1 MENRSNEDE
10 FEPVRE
16 EAQLL
21 RGVRQYLIEHPQQG
35 PPSQRE
41 ALSELERLR
50 AQLANA
56 KEEDKGAILQQYDQ
70 VANLVK
76 QLGRE
81 RDKPVVDPDSPYFAH
96 LGLNDKRGYRD
107 LFLGRATRLD
117 GPIRIVDWRNAPIS
131 GVFYRYREG
140 EEFEEAIGDIVLE
153 GRIKARR
160 TVRIARGQ
168 LLRVDAAQ
176 GSWVRIDDEWTQVL
190 NRAPQLEGG
199 TGSSFRAYD
208 SPTAAQARLMGGQAL
223 RADKRLPEIAA
234 LIDPEQF
241 ELITRPG
248 SGIVALRGS
257 AGSGKTTVALHRIAY
272 LAFADAKRFGPNR
285 MLFIVWGKA
294 LQSYVSHVL
303 PSLGVEGV
311 NVVTWSDWARRQ
323 RKRHFSRLP
332 RDSRDDTSA
341 ALSKLKLHPALPDIL
356 AQRVSDRPAQ
366 PTQIEAID
374 DFVSFLAD
382 GEAVM
387 TAVDDLAPGDFAPGE
402 RQKVIRQMADQASL
416 LRRKLEGETLDEPI
430 LDDEDDAVL
439 LFLWQRRVG
448 ALRASGHRLLKYAHI
463 AVDEVQDFSPI
474 EVRVVLDCLDEQRC
488 ATLAGDTWQHV
499 VEGTGF
505 VDWTAFF
512 ADVGLQG
519 TFVETLQISYRSTA
533 QITHFARQ
541 LLGPEAEAEP
551 PPRTTREGPPVEL
564 FRFTDHGACVAFLA
578 DALTELLTNEPL
590 ANVVLIAPNMSM
602 ARLYFDGLK
611 RAEVPRLSLVGA
623 QDFSFLPGV
632 EVADI
637 ADVKGLEFDYVVVLE
652 ASAQHYADNA
662 LARRQLHV
670 GASRA
675 SHQLWVTS
683 VDTPAAAIRALLA

>member
-1 MENRSNEDE
+1 MQNRPVNDVFAPVQEEEKLLED
-10 FEPVRE
+10 VRRY
-16 EAQLL
+16 LL
-21 RGVRQYLIEHPQQG
+21 EHPEEG
-35 PPSQRE
+35 PPSQRD
-41 ALSELERLR
+41 ALAELERLR
-50 AQLANA
+50 AQLAHA
-56 KEEDKGAILQQYDQ
+56 KDEDKGAILQQYDQ

-76 QLGRE
+76 QLGRA

-96 LGLNDKRGYRD
+96 LGLRDKRGDRD

-117 GPIRIVDWRNAPIS
+117 GPVRIVDWRNAPIS

-140 EEFEEAIGDIVLE
+140 EEFEEAVGDIVLE
-153 GRIKARR
+153 GRINARR

-176 GSWVRIDDEWTQVL
+176 GSWVRMGDEWTQVL
-190 NRAPQLEGG
+190 DRAPQLEGG

-208 SPTAAQARLMGGQAL
+208 SPSAAQAHLAGGQAL

-272 LAFADAKRFGPNR
+272 LAFADEHRFRPSR

-311 NVVTWSDWARRQ
+311 HVVTWSDWARRQ

-341 ALSKLKLHPALPDIL
+341 VLSKLKLHPALPQIL
-356 AQRVSDRPAQ
+356 EQRVFDRPAQ
-366 PTQIEAID
+366 PTQVEAID

-387 TAVDDLAPGDFAPGE
+387 VALEELAPGDFGPGE
-402 RQKVIRQMADQASL
+402 RKKVIREMADQASL
-416 LRRKLEGETLDEPI
+416 LRRRLEGETLEEPI

-448 ALRASGHRLLKYAHI
+448 HLRASGHRTLNYAHI

-505 VDWTAFF
+505 VDWASFF
-512 ADVGLQG
+512 SDVGLEG

-533 QITHFARQ
+533 QITQFARQ
-541 LLGPEAEAEP
+541 LLGPEADAEP
-551 PPRTTREGPPVEL
+551 PP
-564 FRFTDHGACVAFLA
+564 
-578 DALTELLTNEPL
+578 EPRGM
-590 ANVVLIAPNMSM
+590 VQP
-602 ARLYFDGLK
+602 
-611 RAEVPRLSLVGA
+611 LS
-623 QDFSFLPGV
+623 FF
-632 EVADI
+632 
-637 ADVKGLEFDYVVVLE
+637 
-652 ASAQHYADNA
+652 
-662 LARRQLHV
+662 
-670 GASRA
+670 ASRITAHA
-675 SHQLWVTS
+675 SPFSRT
-683 VDTPAAAIRALLA
+683 R